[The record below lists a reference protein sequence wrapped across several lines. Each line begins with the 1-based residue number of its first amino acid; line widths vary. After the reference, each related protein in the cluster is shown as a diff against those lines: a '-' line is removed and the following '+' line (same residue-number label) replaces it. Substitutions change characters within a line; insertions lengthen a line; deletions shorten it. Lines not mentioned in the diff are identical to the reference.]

1 MATWITPK
9 EDWKAEDGVL
19 NSDFNRIEGNIKYL
33 KENASG
39 ALSATVTYYVS
50 IAGNDSNDGL
60 SASTA
65 FATIQK
71 AIDSIP
77 KNLNDFFGHVVV
89 AAGSYA
95 GFSISDYYGGVITI
109 SNRASGAVVITNG
122 VSINRCQSVSFSD
135 MASLTIN
142 GNLSIDTVMDC
153 RFSMP
158 VAVRNSVY
166 DAVQVS
172 TSNVVFSGDLTVQS
186 VSYAAG
192 ITAGANANI
201 YVHDIVVESG
211 TGTGLRAEYGGKLT
225 YNSNPTNNATTKML
239 TNTGGRIYSGAQTSV
254 GKY

>member
-1 MATWITPK
+1 MANWITPK

-39 ALSATVTYYVS
+39 ALNATVTYYVS
-50 IAGNDSNDGL
+50 NSGNDSNDGL
-60 SASTA
+60 SAATA

-71 AIDSIP
+71 ALDSIP

-89 AAGSYA
+89 AAGTYA

-122 VSINRCQSVSFSD
+122 VSISRCQSVSFSD

-142 GNLSIDTVMDC
+142 GNLDIDTVVNC
-153 RFSMP
+153 HFSVP
-158 VAVRNSVY
+158 VIVRSSTY
-166 DAVQVS
+166 DAVS
-172 TSNVVFSGDLTVQS
+172 IDTSNVVFSGDLTVQA

-192 ITAGANANI
+192 VNAGANANVYAHDI
-201 YVHDIVVESG
+201 YVETG
-211 TGTGLRAEYGGKLT
+211 TGTGLKAEYGGKLA
-225 YNSNPTNNATTKML
+225 YNSSPTNNATTKML
-239 TNTGGRIYSGAQTSV
+239 TNAGGRIYSGAQASV